1 MRDALGLQPGSE
13 VEVDLDLDAGSI
25 AIAPRPVRKR
35 LEMRDGLP
43 VIVAEEPIPALT
55 PGRVR
60 DVLESVRRRDVH

>member
-55 PGRVR
+55 PERVR